1 VDLLADD
8 LFLDPYPIFERLRRN
23 APVSQVEGEN
33 AYLVASWELVA
44 EAAART
50 EDFSNHFRFALHRH
64 PDGRLG
70 AIETGGAGPDVFA
83 GADPPE
89 HGAHRQI
96 FFPKLVRDRIESLE
110 PYVAA
115 MTDAILDA
123 QLSQGRFDA
132 ATDLA
137 HEVPIRV
144 VAEKVIGFADPD
156 CDAIRRWLFEG
167 SRIMGGL
174 ITLDQMAS
182 FGSDAIG
189 LVGWTD
195 EQLDQAISNAGRG
208 APADSVLGAAAA
220 AVADGAL
227 THEQAAF
234 TLMVLVGAGAETTT
248 SLVGIAIDLLANDP
262 DLQQR
267 LRSNPSEVGSFVE
280 EVLRYEAPFRYHPR
294 TVARETTLGG
304 VEMPDGALVLLLW
317 ASANRDEKVFDE
329 PDRLHIGRR
338 NVHLHFGF
346 GRGIHRC
353 VGAPLARLE
362 ARVILSRL
370 LARTSEIAPDPSR
383 QPSLSPSI
391 WVHRHDTLPVLASGD

>member
-1 VDLLADD
+1 MLADD
-8 LFLDPYPIFERLRRN
+8 LLLDPYPIFERLRRN
-23 APVSQVEGEN
+23 APVSKVEGEN

-44 EAAART
+44 EAVARP

-70 AIETGGAGPDVFA
+70 AVETGGAGPDVFA
-83 GADPPE
+83 GADPPD

-115 MTDAILDA
+115 MTDRILDA
-123 QLSQGRFDA
+123 LLARGRLDA

-137 HEVPIRV
+137 HQVPVRV

-167 SRIMGGL
+167 SWIMGGL
-174 ITLDQMAS
+174 MTLDEMAS
-182 FGSDAIG
+182 FGSEAIG
-189 LVGWTD
+189 LAGWTD
-195 EQLDQAISNAGRG
+195 DQLDRAVSDAGRG
-208 APADSVLGAAAA
+208 AAADSVLGAAAA
-220 AVADGAL
+220 AVRDRAL

-248 SLVGIAIDLLANDP
+248 SLVGIAIDLLARNP

-267 LRSNPSEVGSFVE
+267 LRANPTEFGAFVE
-280 EVLRYEAPFRYHPR
+280 EALRYEAPFRYHPR
-294 TVARETTLGG
+294 TVARDTSLGG
-304 VEMPDGALVLLLW
+304 FELPEGALVLLLW
-317 ASANRDEKVFDE
+317 ASANRDERVFDE
-329 PDRLHIGRR
+329 PDQLRIGRR

-346 GRGIHRC
+346 GRGIHHC
-353 VGAPLARLE
+353 VGAPLARME

-370 LARTSEIAPDPSR
+370 LARTSEIAPDLSR
-383 QPSLSPSI
+383 RPRFSPSI
-391 WVHRHDTLPVLASGD
+391 WVHRHDALPILANGE

>member
-1 VDLLADD
+1 MELLADD
-8 LFLDPYPIFERLRRN
+8 LFVDPYPIFERLRRD
-23 APVSQVEGEN
+23 APVSPVGGEN

-64 PDGRLG
+64 SDGRLG
-70 AIETGGAGPDVFA
+70 VIETGGTGPDVFA
-83 GADPPE
+83 GADPPD

-110 PYVAA
+110 PYVTA

-123 QLSQGRFDA
+123 ELPRRRFDA

-137 HEVPIRV
+137 HQVPIRV
-144 VAEKVIGFADPD
+144 VAERVIGFADPD

-167 SRIMGGL
+167 SRVMGGL
-174 ITLDQMAS
+174 VTLDEMAS
-182 FGSDAIG
+182 LGPDTIG

-195 EQLDQAISNAGRG
+195 DQLDRAIRSAGRSDV
-208 APADSVLGAAAA
+208 ADNVLGAAAA
-220 AVADGAL
+220 AVRSGAL

-248 SLVGIAIDLLANDP
+248 SLVGIAIDLLANDL

-267 LRSNPSEVGSFVE
+267 LRSNPTEVDAFVE
-280 EVLRYEAPFRYHPR
+280 EVLRYDAPFRYHPR
-294 TVARETTLGG
+294 TVVRDATLGG
-304 VEMPDGALVLLLW
+304 VEVPEGALVLLLW
-317 ASANRDEKVFDE
+317 ASANRDEDVFEE
-329 PDRLHIGRR
+329 PDRLRIGRR

-346 GRGIHRC
+346 GRGIHHC

-383 QPSLSPSI
+383 HPRFAPSI
-391 WVHRHDTLPVLASGD
+391 WVHRHDELPILANAG

>member
-1 VDLLADD
+1 MLADD
-8 LFLDPYPIFERLRRN
+8 LLLDPYPIFERLRRN

-44 EAAART
+44 EAVARP

-70 AIETGGAGPDVFA
+70 AVETGGAGPDVFA
-83 GADPPE
+83 GADPPD

-115 MTDAILDA
+115 MTDRILDA
-123 QLSQGRFDA
+123 LLARGRLDA

-137 HEVPIRV
+137 HQVPVRV

-174 ITLDQMAS
+174 MTLDEMAS
-182 FGSDAIG
+182 FGSEAIG
-189 LVGWTD
+189 LAGWTD
-195 EQLDQAISNAGRG
+195 DQLDRVVSDAGRG
-208 APADSVLGAAAA
+208 AAADSVLGAAAA
-220 AVADGAL
+220 AVRDRAL

-248 SLVGIAIDLLANDP
+248 SLVGIAIDLLARNP

-267 LRSNPSEVGSFVE
+267 LRANPTEFGAFVE
-280 EVLRYEAPFRYHPR
+280 EALRYEAPFRYHPR
-294 TVARETTLGG
+294 TVARDTSLGG
-304 VEMPDGALVLLLW
+304 FELPEGALVLLLW
-317 ASANRDEKVFDE
+317 ASANRDERVFDE
-329 PDRLHIGRR
+329 PDQLRIGRR

-346 GRGIHRC
+346 GRGIHHC
-353 VGAPLARLE
+353 VGAPLARME

-370 LARTSEIAPDPSR
+370 LARTSEIAPDLSR
-383 QPSLSPSI
+383 RPRFSPSI
-391 WVHRHDTLPVLASGD
+391 WVHRHDALPILANGE